1 MTSGNELIGRRLE
14 KLRRIRAGGHD
25 PYPANYDLTHEIPR
39 ILENYSHLEAPE
51 LESARHK
58 VRTAGRI
65 VSIRGHGK
73 VSFAHLSQGG
83 GRLQIYVRRD
93 RVGPEEHDLFR
104 LLDIGDFLGAE
115 GELLRT
121 RTGELTVFADSVQ
134 LLSKSMRPLPEK
146 WHGLADVEVR
156 YRQRY
161 LDLMANPRV
170 RSVFVRRNRIISFL
184 RRFLEDRGFLEV
196 ETPMMQTLA
205 GGATARPF
213 KTYHE
218 ALGIPLFLRIA
229 PELYLKRLVVG
240 GLDRVYEINR
250 NFRNEGVSTRHNPEF
265 TMLEFYQAY
274 SDYGDLMDLT
284 EEMLKGLVREVCQGL
299 EVEFGPSTIDF
310 SSFRRYSMV
319 ESIREFWPGP
329 RIPSSGSLMDPA
341 ALETL
346 LRDRNVGVPPGTSWD
361 RMLGLLFET
370 VAEKHLIQP
379 TFIYDFPAQLS
390 PLSKRKAGDPRF
402 TERFELFAG
411 GLELANA
418 YSELNDPEE
427 QRERFREQLI
437 DREQGNEEAHEMD
450 EDYVRALEYGMP
462 PVAGE
467 GIGIDRLA
475 MLLTNSPS
483 IREVILFPHLR
494 PSRRERDSRNTE

>member
-1 MTSGNELIGRRLE
+1 MTSGSELIGRRME
-14 KLRRIRAGGHD
+14 KLQRIRAGGHD
-25 PYPANYDLTHEIPR
+25 PYPANYNLTHEIPR
-39 ILENYSHLEAPE
+39 ILENYSRLEAAE
-51 LESARHK
+51 LESARNR

-93 RVGPEEHDLFR
+93 RVGPEDHDLFR
-104 LLDIGDFLGAE
+104 LLDIGDFLGVE

-229 PELYLKRLVVG
+229 PELYLKRL
-240 GLDRVYEINR
+240 
-250 NFRNEGVSTRHNPEF
+250 
-265 TMLEFYQAY
+265 
-274 SDYGDLMDLT
+274 
-284 EEMLKGLVREVCQGL
+284 
-299 EVEFGPSTIDF
+299 
-310 SSFRRYSMV
+310 
-319 ESIREFWPGP
+319 
-329 RIPSSGSLMDPA
+329 
-341 ALETL
+341 
-346 LRDRNVGVPPGTSWD
+346 
-361 RMLGLLFET
+361 
-370 VAEKHLIQP
+370 
-379 TFIYDFPAQLS
+379 
-390 PLSKRKAGDPRF
+390 
-402 TERFELFAG
+402 
-411 GLELANA
+411 
-418 YSELNDPEE
+418 
-427 QRERFREQLI
+427 
-437 DREQGNEEAHEMD
+437 
-450 EDYVRALEYGMP
+450 
-462 PVAGE
+462 
-467 GIGIDRLA
+467 
-475 MLLTNSPS
+475 
-483 IREVILFPHLR
+483 
-494 PSRRERDSRNTE
+494 

>member
-1 MTSGNELIGRRLE
+1 MSSGSELINRRLE
-14 KLRRIRAGGHD
+14 KLRSIRAGGYE

-39 ILENYSHLEAPE
+39 ILESFSHLEAAE
-51 LESARHK
+51 LEAARQR
-58 VRTAGRI
+58 VRTAGRM

-104 LLDIGDFLGAE
+104 LLDIGDFLGVE

-121 RTGELTVFADSVQ
+121 RTGELTVFADSVR
-134 LLSKSMRPLPEK
+134 LLSKSVRPLPEK

-184 RRFLEDRGFLEV
+184 RRFLEARGFLEV
-196 ETPMMQTLA
+196 ETPMMQVLA

-213 KTYHE
+213 RTYHE
-218 ALGIPLFLRIA
+218 ALGIPLYLRIA

-240 GLDRVYEINR
+240 GLDRVFEINR

-284 EEMLKGLVREVCQGL
+284 EEMLGGLVREVCQGL
-299 EVEFGPSTIDF
+299 EVEYGPATIDF
-310 SSFRRYSMV
+310 SSFQRYSMV
-319 ESIREFWPGP
+319 DAIRQFWPGSQA
-329 RIPSSGSLMDPA
+329 PSAESLTDSAGLKTLFRDQNLEVPAGS
-341 ALETL
+341 
-346 LRDRNVGVPPGTSWD
+346 SWD

-390 PLSKRKAGDPRF
+390 PLSKRKSDDPRF

-427 QRERFREQLI
+427 QRQRFREQMI
-437 DREQGNEEAHEMD
+437 DREQGNDEAHEMD

-467 GIGIDRLA
+467 GIGIDRLT

-494 PSRRERDSRNTE
+494 PSRRERGSRDEE